1 MLKPATSHTNTT
13 MSHLDTVPFLTTA
26 QQDPLRE
33 IESHLLAHRTVIETW
48 LRQAFLATPAPFYCS
63 VDLRNAGF
71 KLAPVDTNLFPAGFN
86 NINPDFAPLCIHA
99 LQSAMEHLCPQAR
112 GLLLLPER
120 HTRNLHYLESVATL
134 RDLAEQAGYEVKVG
148 SLIEEQSEP
157 LHIALPSGRELTL
170 LPLERKG
177 RRIEAGGFSPCA
189 VVLNNDLSAGVPA
202 ILQDLEQSMIPPLDL
217 GWWKRQ
223 KSTHFRHYDDVAREL
238 ASLVGIDPWL
248 INPLFNNCGD
258 IDFMQREGEDCLAE
272 RVEDLLKR
280 ISAKYAEYGIER
292 KPFVV
297 VKADSG
303 TYGMGVMTA
312 HSVDEVRN
320 LNRKERTRMAAS
332 KEGLGISRV
341 IVQEG
346 VYTFESIADAVAEPV
361 VYMIDR
367 FVVGGF
373 YRVHTQRGIDEN
385 LNSPGSHFA
394 PLAFAD
400 ACATPDC
407 SLAPDA
413 PPNRF
418 YAYGVIARLA
428 LLAAAREQAD
438 VRPQEPRA

>member
-1 MLKPATSHTNTT
+1 MPP
-13 MSHLDTVPFLTTA
+13 LDTVPFLTTA
-26 QQDPLRE
+26 QQNPLEE
-33 IESHLLAHRTVIETW
+33 IESHLLAQQTQIETW
-48 LRQAFLATPAPFYCS
+48 LRQAFLKTPVPFYCS
-63 VDLRNAGF
+63 VDLRNAGY

-86 NINPDFAPLCIHA
+86 NLNPAFAPLCIHA

-120 HTRNLHYLESVATL
+120 HTRNLNYLESVATL

-148 SLIEEQSEP
+148 SLIEEQTEA
-157 LHIALPSGRELTL
+157 LNIELPSGRSLEL

-189 VVLNNDLSAGVPA
+189 VVLNNDLSGGIPP
-202 ILQDLEQSMIPPLDL
+202 ILQDIEQSIIPPMDL

-223 KSTHFRHYDDVAREL
+223 KSNHFRHYDDVVNEFAKIID
-238 ASLVGIDPWL
+238 IDPWL
-248 INPLFNNCGD
+248 INPLFDNCGD

-272 RVEDLLKR
+272 RVDGLLTR
-280 ISAKYAEYGIER
+280 IRAKYAEYGIER
-292 KPFVV
+292 EPFVV

-312 HSVDEVRN
+312 RSADEVRN

-346 VYTFESIADAVAEPV
+346 VYTFESIDDAVAEPV

-385 LNSPGSHFA
+385 LNHPGSHFV

-400 ACATPDC
+400 ACATPN
-407 SLAPDA
+407 SHLAPDA

-428 LLAAAREQAD
+428 LLAAAREQAELLT
-438 VRPQEPRA
+438 QESLA